1 MRGVA
6 GLGTG
11 ALRAAAV
18 ALAALAVLPLAA
30 CDDGRNFSQYP
41 GFAEYFAANP
51 PAATPPGAADQALLA
66 RFRPRFFKA
75 PGEDGPVDFYAD
87 YVARGRFADGGAGP
101 VTRAD
106 LNARKD
112 DPGAVF
118 AHEPRAGGRA
128 PSPVAYGRV
137 DRERLEADGAVAAE
151 LVFLTYNLV
160 FATSG
165 LPAGLPRWQERLVS
179 LVADPRDWHQLDHYT
194 AVTIVLEAATE
205 RPVAAVFQQHNSKRT
220 WLFGPG
226 GLPVPAD
233 GRLWVAI
240 ARRSNE
246 LYPWAPE
253 ERRWRTVGIPDAN
266 AMAYLM
272 AGAPRP
278 WLVADDVTEPGVEV
292 DYRLDF
298 LPPADAFY
306 RFQGYLGERRR
317 LPGRDGPPG
326 ADYNTLPRLKPRV
339 KQMLMG
345 FWRERDPGD
354 MRRLAATWGAG
365 LPVDRFV
372 EAQAPV
378 FLAAWRCARGEADA
392 SCAGAAGAGG

>member
-1 MRGVA
+1 MRDATGVA
-6 GLGTG
+6 ATG
-11 ALRAAAV
+11 SRAAAAGL
-18 ALAALAVLPLAA
+18 ALLLAA
-30 CDDGRNFSQYP
+30 CEPGDRNFSQYP
-41 GFAEYFAANP
+41 GFAEYYAANP
-51 PAATPPGAADQALLA
+51 PAATAPDAEDRALLA

-75 PGEDGPVDFYAD
+75 DGEDGPVDFYAD
-87 YVARGRFADGGAGP
+87 YVARGRFVDGGAGP
-101 VTRAD
+101 VTRAE

-112 DPGAVF
+112 DPGAVL
-118 AHEPRAGGRA
+118 AHEPAAGGGRA

-137 DRERLEADGAVAAE
+137 DRERLEAED
-151 LVFLTYNLV
+151 LVFLTYNLA
-160 FATSG
+160 FAASG
-165 LPAGLPRWQERLVS
+165 LPDGLPRWQERLVR

-194 AVTIVLEAATE
+194 AVTIVLEGATE
-205 RPVAAVFQQHNSKRT
+205 APVAAVFQQHNSLRT
-220 WLFGPG
+220 WLFGPE
-226 GLPVPAD
+226 LPLPAD
-233 GRLWVAI
+233 GRLKVAL

-266 AMAYLM
+266 GMAYLM
-272 AGAPRP
+272 SGAPRP
-278 WLVADDVTEPGVEV
+278 WLVADDVTEPGAEV

-306 RFQGYLGERRR
+306 RFAGYLGERRR

-326 ADYNTLPRLKPRV
+326 ADYNTLPELKPRV
-339 KQMLMG
+339 QQMLAG

-365 LPVDRFV
+365 QPVGRFA

-392 SCAGAAGAGG
+392 CADTPGG